1 MSITANIS
9 SKVSAPKQ
17 ELELGRDLQRGG
29 DVPQFDQVMNLVQ
42 PKVAQEAVKAYESN
56 AQERTKVEKEPARE
70 HESQGVQSDK
80 QKKIVE
86 SDTDTKSVSHDQISQ
101 ASQSSVAEVEG
112 QRNKIIHMVSQ
123 LSQEDLLSI
132 IEWRGD
138 LGLQAGALDTQLSI
152 DHLPKVDGISTSD
165 VMALLNG
172 FKQLEIPTDQ
182 LPSLDGPQL
191 ASWLEAQWDAS
202 KVAGAQRAIMMS
214 HFAPE
219 MNQQQAFNANTAAL
233 MSMEAVARPS
243 EVMPALNLLKLSQG
257 QKEGILKQV
266 AQGFKAQRGGT
277 QSVNIRLHPEEL
289 GAVRLKVEVQGQ
301 EVRLFFSAE
310 NAGVNELIQQNLDE
324 LRAMLL
330 EKEFNLTEAGLF
342 QDQLGQGEQSQAED
356 EGEDY
361 GSDDRPNLKRRP
373 KNSPKLSPLPGRF
386 RATV

>member
-9 SKVSAPKQ
+9 SAVSAPKQ
-17 ELELGRDLQRGG
+17 ELELSRELQRGG
-29 DVPQFDQVMNLVQ
+29 DQPHFDQVMNLVQ
-42 PKVAQEAVKAYESN
+42 PKVAQDAVKAYESN
-56 AQERTKVEKEPARE
+56 AQERSKVDPDQSKSVKSDSSKVVEKSSAEE
-70 HESQGVQSDK
+70 LDSE
-80 QKKIVE
+80 I
-86 SDTDTKSVSHDQISQ
+86 KSVSQGEMSQ
-101 ASQSSVAEVEG
+101 AQQMSNAEVEG
-112 QRNKIIHMVSQ
+112 ERSKILKMVSQ

-132 IEWRGD
+132 IEWKGD
-138 LGLQAGALDTQLSI
+138 LSLQAGALDTQLSI

-172 FKQLEIPTDQ
+172 FKQLEIPTAQ
-182 LPSLDGPQL
+182 LPTVDGPQL
-191 ASWLEAQWDAS
+191 AHWLEAQWDAA
-202 KVAGAQRAIMMS
+202 KVTGAHRHMMIGQFS
-214 HFAPE
+214 AD
-219 MNQQQAFNANTAAL
+219 MGQQQALNVNNAAL

-310 NAGVNELIQQNLDE
+310 NAAVNELISQNLDE

-330 EKEFNLTEAGLF
+330 EKEFTLTEAGLF
-342 QDQLGQGEQSQAED
+342 QENLGQGEQSQGEED
-356 EGEDY
+356 GEDY
-361 GSDDRPNLKRRP
+361 GSDDRPNLKKRP
-373 KNSPKLSPLPGRF
+373 KHSPRLSPLPGRF